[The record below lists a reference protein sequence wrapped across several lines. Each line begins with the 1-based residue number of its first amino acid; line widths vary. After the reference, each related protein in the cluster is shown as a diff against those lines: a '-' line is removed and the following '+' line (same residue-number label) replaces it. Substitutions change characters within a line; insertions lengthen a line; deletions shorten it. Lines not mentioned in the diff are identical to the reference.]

1 MMGVIY
7 AQPMQKRVVSKHGC
21 FNTFVRPD
29 KKEEQHRFVL
39 YSFIKET
46 KFPLSE
52 KISLYQ

>member
-1 MMGVIY
+1 MGVIY